1 MTQEC
6 STKNTYQISGIDD
19 LERGFTRQVEV
30 SSNQG
35 LFHAVL
41 RYEKLKVAGDPCI
54 DEDAALRELIQ
65 RLQGQGYTQ
74 LRTQLIFR
82 GTYYLG
88 SQEMWVDYPDQ
99 ESSTASKGKLLH
111 WIRRWFSSSRRTRDE

>member
-1 MTQEC
+1 MKQE
-6 STKNTYQISGIDD
+6 SSKKNTYQLSGLDD
-19 LERGFTRQVEV
+19 HERGFSRQVEI
-30 SSNQG
+30 SSHQG

-41 RYEKLKVAGDPCI
+41 RYEKLKVSVEPCV
-54 DEDAALRELIQ
+54 EEEAALRELIQ

-82 GTYYLG
+82 GTDYLG

-99 ESSTASKGKLLH
+99 ESSTATKTKLLH
-111 WIRRWFSSSRRTRDE
+111 WIRRWFSFFQE